1 MIKLAVVPLA
11 LSACLAAAG
20 CAPATTTH
28 YDIGLTAVERPQ
40 DARARYGGT
49 TITRLD
55 TAGLGKYLFEDQLVS
70 MAWIFT
76 RDRLAFKL
84 TNKTRY
90 SLKVLWDEASYLD
103 AGGQSHRVMHN
114 GVKYIDRSLTE
125 PPSVVIRGG
134 SLEDVVLPIDYVYGN
149 GADWIEGPFFP
160 GRLDHAK
167 QLTGKSVQVLLPLE
181 VEGVVNEYI
190 FLFRINDV
198 EAVPVATNQGRVSKK
213 KTNAAAPVNAQQ
225 PDMPA
230 TVVSVDSAPPQQDS
244 TEGTAPEPFSH
255 PSGPP
260 SVGESRPA
268 LRTPP
273 ALKDASEALD
283 SADARPN
290 NLLLSFE
297 GFRRAIGDMQR
308 KGLLLGYRESALE
321 RLEVDL
327 TATAFGEPTL
337 EYQLTRLFLA
347 YGGTM
352 NDDTQPTLV
361 VRANGQ
367 QVGLYTRSGL
377 QWDAAPGR
385 R

>member
-1 MIKLAVVPLA
+1 LAIPDIRMIKLAVFALA

-49 TITRLD
+49 TITRVD

-160 GRLDHAK
+160 GRFDHAK
-167 QLTGKSVQVLLPLE
+167 QLTGKSVQILLPLE

-198 EAVPVATNQGRVSKK
+198 EAVPVATN
-213 KTNAAAPVNAQQ
+213 AQQ

-230 TVVSVDSAPPQQDS
+230 TVVSVDSVPAQQDS
-244 TEGTAPEPFSH
+244 AEGTAPEPFSH

-260 SVGESRPA
+260 SVGEPRPA
-268 LRTPP
+268 QQTPP

-361 VRANGQ
+361 VQANGQ

-377 QWDAAPGR
+377 RWDAASGR

>member
-1 MIKLAVVPLA
+1 MIKLAVFTLA

-49 TITRLD
+49 TITRVD

-160 GRLDHAK
+160 GRFDHAK

-198 EAVPVATNQGRVSKK
+198 EAVPVATN
-213 KTNAAAPVNAQQ
+213 AQQ

-230 TVVSVDSAPPQQDS
+230 TVVSVDSAPAQRDS
-244 TEGTAPEPFSH
+244 TEGTAPESFSH

-260 SVGESRPA
+260 SVGEPRPA
-268 LRTPP
+268 QQTPP

-361 VRANGQ
+361 VQANGQ

-377 QWDAAPGR
+377 RWDAASGR

>member
-1 MIKLAVVPLA
+1 VHSAIPDTRMIKLAVFPLA
-11 LSACLAAAG
+11 LSTCLAAAG

-49 TITRLD
+49 TITRVD
-55 TAGLGKYLFEDQLVS
+55 TAGLGKYLFEDQLVG

-103 AGGQSHRVMHN
+103 ASGQSHRVMHN
-114 GVKYIDRSLTE
+114 GVKYVDRSQTE

-134 SLEDVVLPIDYVYGN
+134 SLEDVVLPIDYVYN
-149 GADWIEGPFFP
+149 NRADWIEGPFFP
-160 GRLDHAK
+160 GRLDQAK

-190 FLFRINDV
+190 FLFRINEV
-198 EAVPVATNQGRVSKK
+198 EAVPL
-213 KTNAAAPVNAQQ
+213 AASANPPQ
-225 PDMPA
+225 PDLPA
-230 TVVSVDSAPPQQDS
+230 TVVSVDSAPAQQDS
-244 TEGTAPEPFSH
+244 AEMNAPAPSSH

-260 SVGESRPA
+260 AVGE
-268 LRTPP
+268 
-273 ALKDASEALD
+273 LD

-347 YGGTM
+347 YGSTM

-367 QVGLYTRSGL
+367 QVGRYTRSGL
-377 QWDAAPGR
+377 QWDAASGR
-385 R
+385 H

>member
-1 MIKLAVVPLA
+1 MIKLAVFPLA
-11 LSACLAAAG
+11 VSACLAAAG
-20 CAPATTTH
+20 CAPATMTH
-28 YDIGLTAVERPQ
+28 YDIGLVAVERPQ

-49 TITRLD
+49 TITRVD
-55 TAGLGKYLFEDQLVS
+55 TAGLGRYLFEDQLVS

-134 SLEDVVLPIDYVYGN
+134 SLEDVVLPIDYVYSN

-160 GRLDHAK
+160 GPLDHAK
-167 QLTGKSVQVLLPLE
+167 QLKGKSVQVLLPLE

-198 EAVPVATNQGRVSKK
+198 EAVPVVTNQAR
-213 KTNAAAPVNAQQ
+213 
-225 PDMPA
+225 
-230 TVVSVDSAPPQQDS
+230 VDSAPPQQDS
-244 TEGTAPEPFSH
+244 IEGTAPAPFSH

-260 SVGESRPA
+260 SVGEPRPA
-268 LRTPP
+268 QRTPP
-273 ALKDASEALD
+273 APKDASATLD

-377 QWDAAPGR
+377 QWDAASGR